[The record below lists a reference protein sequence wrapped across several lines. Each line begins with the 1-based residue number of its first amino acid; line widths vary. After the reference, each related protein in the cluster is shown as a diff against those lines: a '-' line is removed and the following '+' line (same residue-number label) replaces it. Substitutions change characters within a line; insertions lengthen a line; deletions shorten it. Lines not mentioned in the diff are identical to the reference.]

1 MKLSLAI
8 SSCPNDTFMFD
19 ALINKKINIKNYNF
33 DLIIADVEEL
43 NKLSQKAETDIS
55 KMSFHNFFKVAD
67 NYQMLTSGAAL
78 GNNCGPLIIS
88 KRKIYPDELSDCRI
102 AIPGESTTANLLM
115 QIFFPTAT
123 NKHNYLFSDIED
135 VVLSGECDAGL
146 VIHETRFTYMQR
158 GLQLIS
164 DLGVMWENKF
174 NLPIPLCG
182 IAVKRSLPDNVKND
196 INKILRDSIEYA
208 FANPGS
214 AISFMKQNAVELKEE
229 IIMKH
234 VELYVNDFSIDLGD
248 EGISAVK
255 KLQELY
261 NEAKS
266 IIHNDVQTF
275 ISKI

>member
-88 KRKIYPDELSDCRI
+88 KRKIYPEELKDCKI

-115 QIFFPTAT
+115 QIFFPTAN
-123 NKHNYLFSDIED
+123 NKQIYLFSDIED

-146 VIHETRFTYMQR
+146 VIHETRFTYNQR
-158 GLQLIS
+158 GLRLIA

-174 NLPIPLCG
+174 NLPIPLGG
-182 IAVKRSLPDNVKND
+182 IGAKKNLPENVKAD
-196 INKILRDSIEYA
+196 INNILRNSIEYA

-214 AISFMKQNAVELKEE
+214 AMNFMKSHAIEMHED

-234 VELYVNDFSIDLGD
+234 IELYVNNYSIDLGVD
-248 EGISAVK
+248 GISAVK
-255 KLQELY
+255 KLGSFCT
-261 NEAKS
+261 NT
-266 IIHNDVQTF
+266 D
-275 ISKI
+275 ISKNFTDLFIK

>member
-19 ALINKKINIKNYNF
+19 ALINKKIDVKNYNF

-67 NYQMLTSGAAL
+67 NYQMLSSGAAL

-115 QIFFPTAT
+115 QIFFPTAN
-123 NKHNYLFSDIED
+123 NKQIYLFSDIED

-146 VIHETRFTYMQR
+146 VIHETRFTYNQR
-158 GLQLIS
+158 GLRLIA
-164 DLGVMWENKF
+164 DLGVLWENKF
-174 NLPIPLCG
+174 NLPIPLGG
-182 IAVKRSLPDNVKND
+182 IAAKRNLPENVKTD

-214 AISFMKQNAVELKEE
+214 AINFMKQNAVEMDQE
-229 IIMKH
+229 IMMQH
-234 VELYVNDFSIDLGD
+234 VNLYVNDFSIYLGSQ
-248 EGISAVK
+248 GK
-255 KLQELY
+255 
-261 NEAKS
+261 NS
-266 IIHNDVQTF
+266 IIKLHEQFCINNNLSLQ
-275 ISKI
+275 KIDLFSE

>member
-19 ALINKKINIKNYNF
+19 ALINKKIDVKNYKF

-67 NYQMLTSGAAL
+67 NYQMLRSGAAL

-88 KRKIYPDELSDCRI
+88 KRKIYPEELKDCKI

-115 QIFFPTAT
+115 QIFFPTAN
-123 NKHNYLFSDIED
+123 NKQTYLFSDIED

-146 VIHETRFTYMQR
+146 VIHETRFTYIQR
-158 GLQLIS
+158 DLRLIA

-174 NLPIPLCG
+174 NLPIPLGG
-182 IAVKRSLPDNVKND
+182 IAVKRNLPDNVKTD
-196 INKILRDSIEYA
+196 INKILRNSIEYA

-214 AISFMKQNAVELKEE
+214 AMEFMKQNAIELHED

-234 VELYVNDFSIDLGD
+234 VELYVNNYSIDLGID
-248 EGISAVK
+248 GIGAVE
-255 KLQELY
+255 KLVSLCTNTY
-261 NEAKS
+261 
-266 IIHNDVQTF
+266 
-275 ISKI
+275 ISKNFTDLFIK

>member
-19 ALINKKINIKNYNF
+19 ALINKKINVKNYNF

-55 KMSFHNFFKVAD
+55 KMSFHNFFNVAD
-67 NYQMLTSGAAL
+67 NYQMLRSGAAL

-88 KRKIYPDELSDCRI
+88 KRKIYPDEISDCRI

-115 QIFFPTAT
+115 QIFFPTAN
-123 NKHNYLFSDIED
+123 NKQTYLFSDIED

-146 VIHETRFTYMQR
+146 VIHETRFTYIQR
-158 GLQLIS
+158 DLRLIA

-174 NLPIPLCG
+174 NLPIPLGG
-182 IAVKRSLPDNVKND
+182 IAVKRNLPDNVKTD
-196 INKILRDSIEYA
+196 INKILRNSIEYA

-214 AISFMKQNAVELKEE
+214 AMEFMKQNAIELHED

-234 VELYVNDFSIDLGD
+234 VELYVNNYSIDLGID
-248 EGISAVK
+248 GIGAVE
-255 KLQELY
+255 KLGDFFY
-261 NEAKS
+261 NVNSNLKNNPES
-266 IIHNDVQTF
+266 F
-275 ISKI
+275 IS